1 MDTDLPG
8 GGMRPDIYRITS
20 GSENGDPVPI
30 HPARRARGERIGWGA
45 RVLIHRALE
54 SRPVNVSENLL
65 RSRIPTLPADVEEI
79 AGRLRDAGL
88 AVSRTVPLAELLRPV
103 VVARVESVA
112 QHPNADRLKVCVV
125 NDGSEQTL
133 QIVTGASNVTAG
145 AYYPVIR
152 SGVTLP
158 GGIKI
163 KRGKLRGEESQGML
177 GSADELELGTD
188 HAGLMTLPGEP
199 VPGTPLP
206 EVMEIPG
213 VVFVIDGNP
222 ELDEIVR
229 ALGEVAAKGESE
241 GEAKAE

>member
-1 MDTDLPG
+1 M
-8 GGMRPDIYRITS
+8 
-20 GSENGDPVPI
+20 
-30 HPARRARGERIGWGA
+30 
-45 RVLIHRALE
+45 
-54 SRPVNVSENLL
+54 NVSQNLL
-65 RSRIPTLPADVEEI
+65 RSRIPHLSDDPEQV
-79 AGRLRDAGL
+79 AGRLRAAGFE
-88 AVSRTVPLAELLRPV
+88 VSRIVPLAELLRPV

-133 QIVTGASNVTAG
+133 QIVTGASNVEAG

-158 GGIKI
+158 NGVKI

-188 HAGLMTLPGEP
+188 HAGLMALSGEP
-199 VPGTPLP
+199 APGTPLP
-206 EVMEIPG
+206 DVIETPG

-222 ELDEIVR
+222 ELEEIVR
-229 ALGEVAAKGESE
+229 ALGGNARAAADSE
-241 GEAKAE
+241 GAA

>member
-1 MDTDLPG
+1 
-8 GGMRPDIYRITS
+8 
-20 GSENGDPVPI
+20 
-30 HPARRARGERIGWGA
+30 
-45 RVLIHRALE
+45 
-54 SRPVNVSENLL
+54 VNVSQSLL
-65 RSRIPTLPADVEEI
+65 NSRVPNLPADPEEV
-79 AGRLRDAGL
+79 AGL
-88 AVSRTVPLAELLRPV
+88 LRRAGFEVSRIVPLAELLRPV

-133 QIVTGASNVTAG
+133 QIVTGAGNVEAG

-158 GGIKI
+158 NGVKI

-188 HAGLMTLPGEP
+188 HAGLMTLSGEP
-199 VPGTPLP
+199 TLGTPLP
-206 EVMEIPG
+206 DVIEIPG

-222 ELDEIVR
+222 ELKEVVQKLGGNAR
-229 ALGEVAAKGESE
+229 AAAES
-241 GEAKAE
+241 